1 MKKKRPAHPVISDP
15 RYVFRGGEAPFYRA
29 NEPANAA
36 AWFAEYRKR
45 EAKKKAEN
53 AAACAAASGPVFL
66 SASILRGVDGPNG
79 REYPYR
85 TNRAL
90 RRAKAKGFRVRVQD
104 GVSVLLPKPKPR
116 RWQGMSEAESVARA
130 LLGEADA
137 AVYPRPVP
145 GTLEEL
151 TEAAALVRSECN
163 ARKAARR
170 RAK

>member
-1 MKKKRPAHPVISDP
+1 MKKKRPAHPVISDANYP
-15 RYVFRGGEAPFYRA
+15 YAGFSVHVGVLHATLRRA
-29 NEPANAA
+29 
-36 AWFAEYRKR
+36 

-53 AAACAAASGPVFL
+53 AAARADVSGPVFL

-116 RWQGMSEAESVARA
+116 PWQGMSEAESVARA
-130 LLGEADA
+130 LLREADA

-145 GTLEEL
+145 GTAEEL
-151 TEAAALVRSECN
+151 TEAAALVRSERN
-163 ARKAARR
+163 ARKAQRRRNR